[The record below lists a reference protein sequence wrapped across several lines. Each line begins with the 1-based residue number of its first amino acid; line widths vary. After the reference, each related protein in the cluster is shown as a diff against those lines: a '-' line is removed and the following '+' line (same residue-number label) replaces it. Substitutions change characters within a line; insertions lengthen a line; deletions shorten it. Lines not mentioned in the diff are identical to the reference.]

1 MEWTDLRVS
10 RVCQLRRLYH
20 LFGYDLAMWKE
31 EVAAGET
38 VVVEGAGGETDV
50 LPGHPVQF
58 ADWVCDYP

>member
-1 MEWTDLRVS
+1 
-10 RVCQLRRLYH
+10 
-20 LFGYDLAMWKE
+20 MWEK